1 MGWAGCCQAE
11 WKWKGGIGALCV
23 PRRPLGVKVHV
34 WEPRV
39 LGISTKRR
47 VSASG
52 PRRVE
57 CARASSVAGGQ
68 WVELDS
74 EAIAAA
80 GFGVNAV
87 AFERLEHT
95 TRAKVSPKLRRDKG
109 GGWGKTFRTC
119 GGLGGWCEADCILF
133 DCAAALGCRR
143 TVSGILETASPPLGL
158 KVEDEEGFQ
167 DVLGHGPEVALGED
181 GEFVGG
187 YHDLG
192 SGIEVAGN
200 IAPS

>member
-1 MGWAGCCQAE
+1 MG
-11 WKWKGGIGALCV
+11 GAYN
-23 PRRPLGVKVHV
+23 
-34 WEPRV
+34 
-39 LGISTKRR
+39 
-47 VSASG
+47 
-52 PRRVE
+52 
-57 CARASSVAGGQ
+57 
-68 WVELDS
+68 S

-95 TRAKVSPKLRRDKG
+95 TRAKVSPILRRDKG
-109 GGWGKTFRTC
+109 GGWGRTFRPC
-119 GGLGGWCEADCILF
+119 GGLGGWCEADSILF
-133 DCAAALGCRR
+133 DCAAAFGCRR

-167 DVLGHGPEVALGED
+167 DVLGHRPEVALGED

-187 YHDLG
+187 CLG

-200 IAPS
+200 IAAIVALEGLQAYVTRGDLGISEPARSVASSAILR